1 MMRLSAKVNRTLE
14 YNLAISGILMT
25 LIVVLQVFFRYVLNH
40 SLFWSEELARYLL
53 IWLTFT
59 GASVGYYRGAHPGV
73 DFFHS
78 RLSIKWQISSNLLV
92 HLLSMALFGVMI
104 VKGGA
109 FAWFVRMQ
117 ISPALSLP
125 KWIIM
130 GVVPVSGIILMVH
143 GVAFFLRD
151 IEGLMKS
158 DESNR

>member
-1 MMRLSAKVNRTLE
+1 MTLLSAKVNRTLE
-14 YNLAISGILMT
+14 YNIAISGFLMT
-25 LIVVLQVFFRYVLNH
+25 LIVIFQVFFRYVLNH

-59 GASVGYYRGAHPGV
+59 GASVAYFRGAHPGV

-78 RLSIKWQISSNLLV
+78 RLPGKWKYGVNLMV
-92 HLLSMALFGVMI
+92 HLISISLFGVMI
-104 VKGGA
+104 VKGGQ

-130 GVVPVSGIILMVH
+130 SVVPFSGIILMIH
-143 GVAFFLRD
+143 GVAFFLIDFQKMIIRY
-151 IEGLMKS
+151 
-158 DESNR
+158 R